1 MEQPFE
7 VVQFAHYVRRRSLAI
22 LISCAVAISITAGL
36 CMILPRRYTATAS
49 VLIEP
54 PAGNDP
60 RGATAIS
67 PVYLE
72 SLKTYERFA
81 ASDTVFAKA
90 LRDLGMQKDFADG
103 SFESIKRSVLKVA
116 RPASTRILEISATLS
131 DPVGAQKLAQNIAE
145 QSVRL
150 NRTLNDRSSND
161 VLGEARRT
169 LQTAETRLKET
180 EQRANDVMKR
190 QALDALQNEV
200 AGINQVRLSVEQD
213 LSKTRAE
220 LADMIAEIKTFHE
233 GDGMEAQAQWTRRQ
247 IDALE
252 ARQNSLSQQ
261 EEKLNK
267 SASEK
272 SSELE
277 NRRNSRDV
285 VTTQLRSA
293 RADYESA
300 KTKLLDAQN
309 SAAYRGERLEIM
321 DPGIVPQRP
330 SYPNTPLDL
339 MIAFL
344 LSIVSSVGYL
354 AVRFSYSRRQERME
368 LAEYSLR

>member
-22 LISCAVAISITAGL
+22 LICCAVAISITAGM
-36 CMILPRRYTATAS
+36 CMILPKRYTATAS

-67 PVYLE
+67 PVYIE

-90 LRDLGMQKDFADG
+90 LRDLGMQKEFADR

-116 RPASTRILEISATLS
+116 RPTSTRILEISATLS

-145 QSVRL
+145 QSVAL
-150 NRTLNDRSSND
+150 NRTLNDRSSDD
-161 VLGEARRT
+161 VLGEARKT
-169 LQTAETRLKET
+169 LRTAETRLKET
-180 EQRANDVMKR
+180 EQRADDVMKK
-190 QALDALQNEV
+190 QPLDVLQNEL
-200 AGINQVRLSVEQD
+200 AGINQVRLGVEQD

-220 LADMIAEIKTFHE
+220 LADMKAEIKTFHD
-233 GDGMEAQAQWTRRQ
+233 GDGMEAQALWTRRQ

-252 ARQNSLSQQ
+252 ARENSLSQQ
-261 EEKLNK
+261 AERLNK

-321 DPGIVPQRP
+321 DPGIVPQRA
-330 SYPNTPLDL
+330 SYPNTPLNL

-344 LSIVSSVGYL
+344 LSIVASVGYL
-354 AVRFSYSRRQERME
+354 AVRFSYSRRPERME

>member
-7 VVQFAHYVRRRSLAI
+7 VVQFAHYVRRRWLAI
-22 LISCAVAISITAGL
+22 LISCTVAISITAGM
-36 CMILPRRYTATAS
+36 CMILPKRYTATAS

-67 PVYLE
+67 PVYIE

-90 LRDLGMQKDFADG
+90 LRDLGMQKEFADR

-116 RPASTRILEISATLS
+116 RPTSTRILEISVTLS
-131 DPVGAQKLAQNIAE
+131 EPVGAQKLAQNIAE
-145 QSVRL
+145 QSVAL
-150 NRTLNDRSSND
+150 NRTLNDKSSDD
-161 VLGEARRT
+161 VLGEARKTLRT
-169 LQTAETRLKET
+169 AATRLKET
-180 EQRANDVMKR
+180 EQRADDVLKK
-190 QALDALQNEV
+190 QPVDVLQNEL
-200 AGINQVRLSVEQD
+200 AGINQVRLGVEQD

-220 LADMIAEIKTFHE
+220 LADMKAEIKTFHD
-233 GDGMEAQAQWTRRQ
+233 GDGMEAQALWTRRQ

-252 ARQNSLSQQ
+252 ARENSLSQQ
-261 EEKLNK
+261 AETLNK
-267 SASEK
+267 AASEK

-293 RADYESA
+293 RADYDSE

-330 SYPNTPLDL
+330 SYPNTPLNL
-339 MIAFL
+339 MIASL
-344 LSIVSSVGYL
+344 LSVVVSVGYL